1 MLTEQ
6 ILFNYSSVQLGI
18 ELEHTD
24 LTKNYEFSYCH
35 EKILSLNIQLS
46 SVKICPIAKKMQG
59 PIHFKELSQVW
70 IRTAIGNTYSTF
82 ITVPSVLQASDYV
95 SSSLAA
101 WHMVAVNSIHRDKY
115 FNYPHFAVEEH
126 KVWSWWWFCR

>member
-46 SVKICPIAKKMQG
+46 SVKICPIAKKCRGQYTSKNYLRFG
-59 PIHFKELSQVW
+59 
-70 IRTAIGNTYSTF
+70 
-82 ITVPSVLQASDYV
+82 YV
-95 SSSLAA
+95 QQ
-101 WHMVAVNSIHRDKY
+101 
-115 FNYPHFAVEEH
+115 
-126 KVWSWWWFCR
+126 